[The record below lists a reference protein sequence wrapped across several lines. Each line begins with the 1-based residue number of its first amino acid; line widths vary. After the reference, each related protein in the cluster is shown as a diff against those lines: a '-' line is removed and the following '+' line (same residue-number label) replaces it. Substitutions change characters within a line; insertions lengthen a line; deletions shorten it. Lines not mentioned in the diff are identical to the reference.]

1 MSRIHYLTDGRTIEV
16 GSGTTLLRASLDH
29 GIPHTHVCG
38 GNAKCSTCRVLVM
51 EGLEH
56 CCPRNESEARLAESR
71 RFGADIRLACQTT
84 VSGDVTLRRLVLDA
98 EDIFLVDAEKEEG
111 AAAGSVGEDRSV
123 AVLFADIRNFTAFSE
138 AQLPYDVVHA
148 LNRYF
153 NRVGAAVARHGGR
166 IDNFIGDGMMALFGA
181 TAESANPSLDAVRA
195 ALDMLAEVAAMRAYF
210 DAHFKFD
217 LRIGIGIHY
226 GEVVLGAVGFG
237 ERRRLTAIGDAVNL
251 ASRIE
256 RVNKEAGTSL
266 LVSASVW
273 QNVRAEARC
282 GTTLEVPLKGKSGK
296 YPLYEIT
303 ALAGARAGQ
312 LPKRRSRTGGAA

>member
-1 MSRIHYLTDGRTIEV
+1 LGLTATVNSGMPRIHYLTDGRTIEIE
-16 GSGTTLLRASLDH
+16 SGTRLLRGSLDH
-29 GIPHTHVCG
+29 GIAHTHVCG
-38 GNAKCSTCRVLVM
+38 GNAKCSTCRVLVI

-71 RFGADIRLACQTT
+71 CFAKDIRLACQTT

-98 EDIFLVDAEKEEG
+98 EDILLVNAEQAQG

-123 AVLFADIRNFTAFSE
+123 AILFADIRNFTAFSE

-153 NRVGAAVARHGGR
+153 NRVGTAVTRHGGR

-181 TAESANPSLDAVRA
+181 TADSVNPSLDAVRA
-195 ALDMLAEVAAMRAYF
+195 ALDMLAEVEAMRPYF
-210 DAHFKFD
+210 DAHFKFN

-256 RVNKEAGTSL
+256 RVNKEAGTAL
-266 LVSASVW
+266 LVSVSAW
-273 QNVRAEARC
+273 ENVRAEVRC
-282 GTTLEVPLKGKSGK
+282 GMTLDVPLKGKSGT

-303 ALAGARAGQ
+303 AFAGASA
-312 LPKRRSRTGGAA
+312 K

>member
-1 MSRIHYLTDGRTIEV
+1 MPKIRYLTDGQTIEI
-16 GSGTTLLRASLDH
+16 GSDTTLLRASLEH
-29 GIPHTHVCG
+29 GIAHTHVCG
-38 GNAKCSTCRVLVM
+38 GNAKCSTCRVLVI
-51 EGLEH
+51 EGLDH
-56 CCPRNESEARLAESR
+56 CCRRNEREARLAGDR
-71 RFGADIRLACQTT
+71 KFAADIRLACQTT

-98 EDIFLVDAEKEEG
+98 EDIVLVDAEARG
-111 AAAGSVGEDRSV
+111 AAVGSAGEERQV
-123 AVLFADIRNFTAFSE
+123 AILFADIRNFTAFSE

-153 NRVGAAVARHGGR
+153 NCVGAVVTRHGGQ

-181 TAESANPSLDAVRA
+181 AAQSANPSLDAVRA
-195 ALDMLAEVAAMRAYF
+195 ALDMQAEVAAMRAYF
-210 DAHFKFD
+210 DAQYKFD

-256 RVNKEAGTSL
+256 SMNKEAGTTL
-266 LVSASVW
+266 LVSGSAWEQVHGA
-273 QNVRAEARC
+273 VRC
-282 GTTLEVPLKGKSGK
+282 GRVLEVALKGKSGK

-303 ALAGARAGQ
+303 ALAATGAEQA
-312 LPKRRSRTGGAA
+312 PKKSN

>member
-1 MSRIHYLTDGRTIEV
+1 MPQIKYLTDGRTIEI

-29 GIPHTHVCG
+29 GIAHTHVCG
-38 GNAKCSTCRVLVM
+38 GNAKCSTCRVLVT

-56 CCPRNESEARLAESR
+56 CCARNESEARLAEGRHFS
-71 RFGADIRLACQTT
+71 ADVRLACQTT

-98 EDIFLVDAEKEEG
+98 EDILLVNAEAQG
-111 AAAGSVGEDRSV
+111 AAVGSAGEDRRV
-123 AVLFADIRNFTAFSE
+123 AILFADIRNFTAFSE

-153 NRVGAAVARHGGR
+153 NRVGAVVTRHGGQ

-181 TAESANPSLDAVRA
+181 TEESVNPSLDAVHA
-195 ALDMLAEVAAMRAYF
+195 ALDILAEVVAMRPYF
-210 DAHFKFD
+210 DAQFSFD

-226 GEVVLGAVGFG
+226 GEVVLGVIGFG

-256 RVNKEAGTSL
+256 SVNKEAGTSL
-266 LVSASVW
+266 LVSASAW
-273 QNVRAEARC
+273 EKLRAEVRC
-282 GTTLEVPLKGKSGK
+282 GMALEVPLKGKSGK

-303 ALAGARAGQ
+303 SLAGA
-312 LPKRRSRTGGAA
+312 GA